1 MAKVRAS
8 AERAAAVKCVV
19 IPRTNDAIKEKIL
32 KVNGKVIP
40 FDREVMLTE
49 NDIRTINGMKE
60 PMKVEKD
67 VNVHEIM
74 EKMQIPQSEANR
86 IAEARMRAGGE
97 SSFSW
102 VQKYTVVR
110 K

>member
-1 MAKVRAS
+1 MANIKTSKAK
-8 AERAAAVKCVV
+8 EGPVKCVV
-19 IPRTNDAIKEKIL
+19 IPRTNDAIRERFV
-32 KVNGKVIP
+32 KVNGKTVP
-40 FDREVMLTE
+40 FDREVYLTE
-49 NDIRTINGMKE
+49 NDIKTIQGMKE

-86 IAEARMRAGGE
+86 IAEARMRNGGE

-102 VQKYTVVR
+102 VPKFSVVR